1 MQITLAFNFFEPVR
15 AAMEISQCLLQAIPV
30 GGSPL
35 LQLPGVDVA
44 LARDLRMAEKN
55 SVKSIQDLLHLDE
68 TKRKK
73 ALSSLDQKTYSQ
85 AINIAKQIPILKMS
99 NVHFKGSLPFFKF
112 TPKSPEIKL
121 SHLVQSYNSSSRLV

>member
-1 MQITLAFNFFEPVR
+1 MQIALAFNFFEPVR

-35 LQLPGVDVA
+35 LQLPGVDAA

-68 TKRKK
+68 AKRKK
-73 ALSSLDQKTYSQ
+73 VLASLDQKTYSQ

-99 NVHFKGSLPFFKF
+99 NVHFKGIPPFFKSNI
-112 TPKSPEIKL
+112 SP
-121 SHLVQSYNSSSRLV
+121 RR